1 MFFPARARGNV
12 LDGVPRATAEAA
24 AVVRTMTVRTDS
36 RRPGL
41 AVVSSPRAD
50 AGCRRPGPAAPRAS
64 AGLRLCCL
72 ACRRPGPVPAAV
84 TALIA
89 AAAGVGGGAQ

>member
-64 AGLRLCCL
+64 AGLCCL

-89 AAAGVGGGAQ
+89 AAAGGGGGAQ

>member
-50 AGCRRPGPAAPRAS
+50 AGCRLPGPAAPRAS
-64 AGLRLCCL
+64 AGMCCL

-89 AAAGVGGGAQ
+89 AAAGGGGGAQ